1 MKPIFYKQQTGNTER
16 IRTWE
21 PQSVLLDFI
30 LTEPW
35 VLFVILGG
43 RVSIVLVVFHPD
55 VIKSSHQ
62 IHRVSS
68 SSTSTLS
75 LFSAW

>member
-1 MKPIFYKQQTGNTER
+1 MKPIFYKQETGDTEMICTR
-16 IRTWE
+16 E
-21 PQSVLLDFI
+21 PKSVLLGFI

-43 RVSIVLVVFHPD
+43 RVNIVLVVFHLD
-55 VIKSSHQ
+55 VRKSSHQ

-68 SSTSTLS
+68 SSTSTLG